1 LGGSNYTLDHVD
13 YYTGEPNNGSSNNF
27 QQDDFAI
34 DARDLFNNNQQPQ
47 QYSPYFTTGP
57 GYVGPGANGVQIT
70 NPNGN
75 TEYFVN
81 KNFFDKSPQEQ
92 AFRQQQMMQQTP
104 PPMNP
109 PFGYAGNP
117 YPYNNGYNPQQTYYG
132 QPMGYQQPYNGQQ
145 MNYNQNVSPAMGLLY
160 QNQQQYNYGQ
170 QQQYYNGPQLNAQGQ
185 PMGVG
190 NPAFNNSYWNGQSW
204 QPTNSPFN
212 TFNYHD
218 RVVHVPGYNPGGNS
232 MLLPGDIQEQFED
245 MCVQM
250 MLDETKAEAERR
262 NRTQGYFNNNYGGYY
277 NYYGFAYAGNNGLD
291 SSVVAKYKQKVS
303 DIREKA
309 EKRRLDFN
317 KNLSALCHNYL
328 QDGTTQEQIDSIY
341 EGYTYTIPGAKLQEY
356 DIQDYL
362 GNLKEYDP
370 SLPYKIADAQAT
382 ADFKYVCPPG
392 RNMNEFFEDLGLMK
406 TVELLAEERHR
417 RRDTT
422 NYYAQDAYKARL
434 VKYAQEHM
442 GEPVR
447 EQVKTDY
454 MSQFNMENPTKGS
467 IIRDFFGKEEV
478 DRMANNGITI
488 DDNGTMNITTPDWIL
503 NKMRSNNTNPE
514 PVIKLQSPMQ
524 PQPVYNNTGPVVNN
538 QLESE
543 FDKNRERFL
552 QSIYDKSIT

>member
-1 LGGSNYTLDHVD
+1 MDHVD
-13 YYTGEPNNGSSNNF
+13 FYTEEPTGSSNNF
-27 QQDDFAI
+27 QQEEGFAI
-34 DARDLFNNNQQPQ
+34 DARDLFSNNTQPQ
-47 QYSPYFTTGP
+47 QFTPYFTTGP
-57 GYVGPGANGVQIT
+57 GYVGPGANGVNIT
-70 NPNGN
+70 NSNGS

-81 KNFFDKSPQEQ
+81 KDFFNKSPQEQ
-92 AFRQQQMMQQTP
+92 AFRQQQIMQQTP

-109 PFGYAGNP
+109 PFGYPGSP
-117 YPYNNGYNPQQTYYG
+117 YPYNQQPYYG
-132 QPMGYQQPYNGQQ
+132 QQMGYQQPYQQPYYGQQ
-145 MNYNQNVSPAMGLLY
+145 MGYQQQQNYNQNISPSIGLLY
-160 QNQQQYNYGQ
+160 QQQSQYN
-170 QQQYYNGPQLNAQGQ
+170 NGPQLNSMGQ
-185 PMGVG
+185 PMGIG
-190 NPAFNNSYWNGQSW
+190 NPAFNNTYWNGQTW
-204 QPTNSPFN
+204 QNTNSPFN
-212 TFNYHD
+212 SFNYHD

-232 MLLPGDIQEQFED
+232 MLLPSDINEQFED

-250 MLDETKAEAERR
+250 MLDETKAEAERKSK
-262 NRTQGYFNNNYGGYY
+262 TQGYFNNNYGGYY
-277 NYYGFAYAGNNGLD
+277 NYYGYAYAGNQGMD
-291 SSVVAKYKQKVS
+291 SSVIAKYKQKVQE
-303 DIREKA
+303 IREKA
-309 EKRRLDFN
+309 ERRRLDFN

-341 EGYTYTIPGAKLQEY
+341 EGYTYKIPGAKLQEY

-370 SLPYKIADAQAT
+370 SIPYKIADAQAT
-382 ADFKYVCPPG
+382 ADFKYICPSG

-434 VKYAQEHM
+434 IKYAQEHI

-454 MSQFNMENPTKGS
+454 MSQFNTDNPTKGS
-467 IIRDFFGKEEV
+467 FIRDFFGKDEV
-478 DRMANNGITI
+478 ERMANNGITI

-538 QLESE
+538 QLEAE